1 MALLIMS
8 SRGVMVF
15 DPINC
20 RELVAKVRLDDAVA
34 HSRSSSAR
42 IGVADARRLNIVTYS
57 S

>member
-1 MALLIMS
+1 M
-8 SRGVMVF
+8 F